1 MNKDGWCLCCGCN
14 HLTCITKTL
23 VVMKKGWVVWVKSS
37 HLSLVRSDKDISCD
51 EESTIF
57 CRRHNIV
64 SFIPD
69 PVLFKESIVNK
80 LV

>member
-1 MNKDGWCLCCGCN
+1 MSVVLWYGWYGWFGLYGWYGWYGR
-14 HLTCITKTL
+14 
-23 VVMKKGWVVWVKSS
+23 VVLLKSS
-37 HLSLVRSDKDISCD
+37 HLSLVRSNKDIGCD

-69 PVLFKESIVNK
+69 PVLCKVGIVNK